1 MYHEFY
7 KVVFKR
13 LTCSRVVFTFSNT
26 KKISIK
32 HQAHFFV
39 LKEKIG
45 LLIILFEFSFTRKQN
60 AHDAVNHEPWI
71 MYNFLDLPAEFL
83 WIFFFNSLFQLVQ
96 TSIRRFFLLTARKA
110 EKNYWESCWK
120 YLIKWDISLHF
131 FRIRPNLN
139 TNVFWTLEVSTP
151 PGDSLK
157 SY

>member
-71 MYNFLDLPAEFL
+71 MYNFCRFACGVLR
-83 WIFFFNSLFQLVQ
+83 N
-96 TSIRRFFLLTARKA
+96 FFL
-110 EKNYWESCWK
+110 
-120 YLIKWDISLHF
+120 
-131 FRIRPNLN
+131 
-139 TNVFWTLEVSTP
+139 
-151 PGDSLK
+151 
-157 SY
+157 